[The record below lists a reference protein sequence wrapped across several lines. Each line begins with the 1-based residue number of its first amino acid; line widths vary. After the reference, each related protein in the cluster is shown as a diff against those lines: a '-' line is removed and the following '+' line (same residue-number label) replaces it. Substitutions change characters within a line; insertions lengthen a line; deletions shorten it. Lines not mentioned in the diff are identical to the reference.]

1 MYNDKLVNE
10 SRLVA
15 IKIHGNQDYDGIFPY
30 EKHLQDVVNV
40 LKRFDRLVQ
49 FMFTNKIKIVNYNG
63 LAKISSLSNELIN

>member
-63 LAKISSLSNELIN
+63 LAMCSADLDKLLH